1 MHRSH
6 KVVPGQPSI
15 ILAFSMN
22 LTPKAVVFSFLF
34 FSHELTVDPQTDID
48 CALAPGMPCLSTS
61 HGTLVGKQ
69 VKWVSRRVK
78 TVGCQACQEWV
89 HERKTDRFATLSQ
102 RSMTGVMFAGMKE
115 DKEP

>member
-1 MHRSH
+1 MT
-6 KVVPGQPSI
+6 VV
-15 ILAFSMN
+15 
-22 LTPKAVVFSFLF
+22 
-34 FSHELTVDPQTDID
+34 PQTDIE

-89 HERKTDRFATLSQ
+89 YERKTDRFATLSQ